1 MAVGDFTSVGA
12 PFGGADIE
20 VIPVGTNI
28 LMWLSVGGYRNSAG
42 IRETGGS
49 AFSSRTFYEIL
60 GTTATPGPSTGS
72 QNTGSKI
79 IVNNTRFAYETRA
92 SNAVYMGFIQVA

>member
-12 PFGGADIE
+12 VYSGADIE
-20 VIPVGTNI
+20 VIPVGSNV
-28 LMWLSVGGYRNSAG
+28 LLWLSVGGYRNSAG
-42 IRETGGS
+42 IRETGAG

-60 GTTATPGPSTGS
+60 GTTSTPGASTGS
-72 QNTGSKI
+72 QNTGSKV

-92 SNAVYMGFIQVA
+92 SNSVYMGFIQVE